1 MKDRAAAMGE
11 STPICRC
18 RVLYLGSAVP
28 RQSKDGLQGI
38 QEPLRSLY
46 PSEGAIGA
54 KGIDS
59 WLSVWSNG
67 ILLENVDEN
76 RKQVTRFFPIDSLH
90 YCAAVR
96 QVLIP
101 ERGNSNP
108 EPKFL
113 PLDSPFARTP
123 RAQHP
128 PIFAAILRR
137 TTGIKVLECHTFIC
151 KREAA
156 ANALVRC
163 CFHAYADN
171 SYARQLEGSG
181 SGGGG
186 GGSGSNSVYGTIGG
200 KSNGGGGGPG
210 EGAGGWRSRAGST
223 TTLNSVGMSRQ
234 AINGVTDAYTVKNLY
249 ASSAD
254 LEVVDDGES
263 SLYNGDENHKVWNG
277 STDQI
282 DGIGFGNDGHYDI
295 YSGPGSTA
303 GGVGGGGGGGG
314 GSTLGRPARIR
325 QISAPVP
332 VPPPPKEEPKKS
344 KKDKKLASKAA
355 ASQQQQQ
362 LHLQQQLQHQHQLQQ
377 QQQQQYQQ
385 QQVGGSQSLSG
396 TLIRPR
402 PMHMNPLG
410 RPAGGPGNH
419 HHHPHHHQSASSAAA
434 MAAAAAAAH
443 HGMMMYHPGGI
454 GAGGGGGGGG
464 MPPPPVPGRQFHTIG
479 HRSMNGSAMAM
490 MAAAAHAAGHH
501 PSPSHLPPPPP
512 THLLHHPS
520 HPAHLGHLPA
530 MMAMAPQYATLQ
542 HPRTSKGKKNKDKH
556 GKGPGLLA
564 MNGGHGLNGGSNG
577 GPIPIGVPIVPPM
590 FAYPPQAMVNGGVL
604 VDPSSRPLS
613 MSNRKLAQSAAAG
626 LDDVS
631 NGGGGGG
638 GTSGAE
644 SPGGT
649 GIYRRKGHLNERAF
663 SYSIRQEHRSRSH
676 GSLASLQFNPP
687 DLKKEREIAQMV
699 AGLELT
705 SGGGAG
711 GVGVGVGDDDSTMT
725 RRRSE
730 MAGSSGTFGKPRR

>member
-1 MKDRAAAMGE
+1 MKDTPNMGE

-171 SYARQLEGSG
+171 SYARQLEGGSG
-181 SGGGG
+181 SA
-186 GGSGSNSVYGTIGG
+186 GSSNSVYGTIGG
-200 KSNGGGGGPG
+200 KSNGTG
-210 EGAGGWRSRAGST
+210 EGWRSRAGST
-223 TTLNSVGMSRQ
+223 TTLNSVGVSRQ
-234 AINGVTDAYTVKNLY
+234 PINGVGDAYTVKNLY

-295 YSGPGSTA
+295 YSGPGGLGGSTGGGG
-303 GGVGGGGGGGG
+303 GGVGGGVGGGGG
-314 GSTLGRPARIR
+314 GSTLGRPARVR

-344 KKDKKLASKAA
+344 KKDKKAGKGGA
-355 ASQQQQQ
+355 QQ
-362 LHLQQQLQHQHQLQQ
+362 H
-377 QQQQQYQQ
+377 QQ
-385 QQVGGSQSLSG
+385 QQVQVGSQSLSG

-410 RPAGGPGNH
+410 RPAGGPAAGAN
-419 HHHPHHHQSASSAAA
+419 AAAA
-434 MAAAAAAAH
+434 MAAAAAAH
-443 HGMMMYHPGGI
+443 HGMMLYHHHPGLVGHP
-454 GAGGGGGGGG
+454 GAGG
-464 MPPPPVPGRQFHTIG
+464 PPPPVPGRQFHTIG
-479 HRSMNGSAMAM
+479 HRSMNGMGMGHPPHPAMLQHPHAPMHPAMAGHL
-490 MAAAAHAAGHH
+490 AHPGMHPHAGM
-501 PSPSHLPPPPP
+501 
-512 THLLHHPS
+512 T
-520 HPAHLGHLPA
+520 LPA
-530 MMAMAPQYATLQ
+530 MMMAPQYATLQ
-542 HPRTSKGKKNKDKH
+542 HPRTSKKKKDK
-556 GKGPGLLA
+556 GKT
-564 MNGGHGLNGGSNG
+564 LNGSNG
-577 GPIPIGVPIVPPM
+577 SIPIGVPVVPPM
-590 FAYPPQAMVNGGVL
+590 FAYPPQQPNGGGPGSL
-604 VDPSSRPLS
+604 ADSRPLS
-613 MSNRKLAQSAAAG
+613 MSSRKLAQSAAAG

-631 NGGGGGG
+631 GN
-638 GTSGAE
+638 SGAE

-699 AGLELT
+699 AGLEL
-705 SGGGAG
+705 S
-711 GVGVGVGDDDSTMT
+711 DDSTL

-730 MAGSSGTFGKPRR
+730 VAGSSGTFGKPRR

>member
-1 MKDRAAAMGE
+1 MGD

-101 ERGNSNP
+101 ERGNNNP

-181 SGGGG
+181 SG
-186 GGSGSNSVYGTIGG
+186 SSNSVYGTIGG
-200 KSNGGGGGPG
+200 KSNGTA
-210 EGAGGWRSRAGST
+210 EGAWRSRAGST
-223 TTLNSVGMSRQ
+223 TTLNSVGVNSRQ
-234 AINGVTDAYTVKNLY
+234 AINGVGEAYTVKNLY

-254 LEVVDDGES
+254 LEVVDDGDGS
-263 SLYNGDENHKVWNG
+263 SLYNGDENHKIWSG
-277 STDQI
+277 STDQL
-282 DGIGFGNDGHYDI
+282 DGIGVGDSGHYDI
-295 YSGPGSTA
+295 YSGT
-303 GGVGGGGGGGG
+303 
-314 GSTLGRPARIR
+314 GSTLGRPARAR

-332 VPPPPKEEPKKS
+332 VPPPPKEEL
-344 KKDKKLASKAA
+344 KKLKKEAKKQSK
-355 ASQQQQQ
+355 
-362 LHLQQQLQHQHQLQQ
+362 HQLQ
-377 QQQQQYQQ
+377 
-385 QQVGGSQSLSG
+385 VGSQSLSG

-410 RPAGGPGNH
+410 RPGPPPPGGPGG
-419 HHHPHHHQSASSAAA
+419 HP
-434 MAAAAAAAH
+434 
-443 HGMMMYHPGGI
+443 GMMMYTMG
-454 GAGGGGGGGG
+454 
-464 MPPPPVPGRQFHTIG
+464 PPPPPPLGGRQFHTIG
-479 HRSMNGSAMAM
+479 HRSHNGTGMPPM
-490 MAAAAHAAGHH
+490 MHH
-501 PSPSHLPPPPP
+501 PHHQIPMHPGMPPMQ
-512 THLLHHPS
+512 
-520 HPAHLGHLPA
+520 
-530 MMAMAPQYATLQ
+530 MMVPPQYATLQ
-542 HPRTSKGKKNKDKH
+542 HPRSSKKKKDKNK
-556 GKGPGLLA
+556 
-564 MNGGHGLNGGSNG
+564 MNGG
-577 GPIPIGVPIVPPM
+577 IPIGVPVVPPM
-590 FAYPPQAMVNGGVL
+590 FAYPPPPGPASLME
-604 VDPSSRPLS
+604 PRPLS

-626 LDDVS
+626 LDES
-631 NGGGGGG
+631 GN
-638 GTSGAE
+638 SGAE

-687 DLKKEREIAQMV
+687 DMKKEREIAQMV

-705 SGGGAG
+705 
-711 GVGVGVGDDDSTMT
+711 DDSTLQ

-730 MAGSSGTFGKPRR
+730 VMAGSSGTFGKPRR

>member
-1 MKDRAAAMGE
+1 MKDTRTMGE

-46 PSEGAIGA
+46 PSEGALGA

-101 ERGNSNP
+101 ERGNNNP

-171 SYARQLEGSG
+171 SYARQLEGGSG
-181 SGGGG
+181 SGG
-186 GGSGSNSVYGTIGG
+186 SSSVYGTIGG
-200 KSNGGGGGPG
+200 KSNGTGD
-210 EGAGGWRSRAGST
+210 GWRSRAGST
-223 TTLNSVGMSRQ
+223 TTLNSVGVGRQ
-234 AINGVTDAYTVKNLY
+234 TMNGVGDAYTVKNLY

-295 YSGPGSTA
+295 YSGPGGLGGST
-303 GGVGGGGGGGG
+303 GGGGGGGVGG
-314 GSTLGRPARIR
+314 GSTLGRPARAR

-344 KKDKKLASKAA
+344 KKDKKASKSAH
-355 ASQQQQQ
+355 QQQ
-362 LHLQQQLQHQHQLQQ
+362 H
-377 QQQQQYQQ
+377 
-385 QQVGGSQSLSG
+385 QQVGSQSLSG

-410 RPAGGPGNH
+410 RSAG
-419 HHHPHHHQSASSAAA
+419 SAAA
-434 MAAAAAAAH
+434 MAAAAAAH
-443 HGMMMYHPGGI
+443 HGLMLYHPHPGMMAGHP
-454 GAGGGGGGGG
+454 GAG
-464 MPPPPVPGRQFHTIG
+464 PPPPPPPLPPQVPGRQFHTLG
-479 HRSMNGSAMAM
+479 PRSMNGGGGTV
-490 MAAAAHAAGHH
+490 AAALAAGLPPHPSMLHPHH
-501 PSPSHLPPPPP
+501 PH
-512 THLLHHPS
+512 HHHPHAQL
-520 HPAHLGHLPA
+520 HPGMGLAHPGMHPHAGMTLPA
-530 MMAMAPQYATLQ
+530 MMLAPQYATLQ
-542 HPRTSKGKKNKDKH
+542 HPRTSKKKKDK
-556 GKGPGLLA
+556 GKA
-564 MNGGHGLNGGSNG
+564 VNGSNG
-577 GPIPIGVPIVPPM
+577 SIPIGVPVVPPM
-590 FAYPPQAMVNGGVL
+590 FAYPPPPNGSGGPGSL
-604 VDPSSRPLS
+604 ADSRPLS
-613 MSNRKLAQSAAAG
+613 LSSRKLAQSAAAG
-626 LDDVS
+626 LDDAS
-631 NGGGGGG
+631 GH
-638 GTSGAE
+638 SGAE

-687 DLKKEREIAQMV
+687 DMKKEREIAQMV

-705 SGGGAG
+705 
-711 GVGVGVGDDDSTMT
+711 DDATL

-730 MAGSSGTFGKPRR
+730 VAGSSGTFGKPRR

>member
-1 MKDRAAAMGE
+1 MKDRATMGE

-181 SGGGG
+181 SG
-186 GGSGSNSVYGTIGG
+186 SGSNSVYGTIGG
-200 KSNGGGGGPG
+200 KSNGGPGDGSGGGG
-210 EGAGGWRSRAGST
+210 GGGGGGWRSRAGST
-223 TTLNSVGMSRQ
+223 TTLNSLGVGGGRQ
-234 AINGVTDAYTVKNLY
+234 PTAINGVGDAYTVKNLY

-254 LEVVDDGES
+254 LDVVDDGES

-295 YSGPGSTA
+295 YSGPAGST
-303 GGVGGGGGGGG
+303 GGGGGGGIGGG

-344 KKDKKLASKAA
+344 KKDKKLAKS
-355 ASQQQQQ
+355 
-362 LHLQQQLQHQHQLQQ
+362 LQQ
-377 QQQQQYQQ
+377 QQQQHQQHLYQQHHHQQQQQQQQ

-402 PMHMNPLG
+402 PLHMNPLG
-410 RPAGGPGNH
+410 RPAGGAAHSPGGN
-419 HHHPHHHQSASSAAA
+419 AAA

-443 HGMMMYHPGGI
+443 HGMMMYHHHPHHPSYHHPSHHPSHHHP
-454 GAGGGGGGGG
+454 AHG
-464 MPPPPVPGRQFHTIG
+464 MMVMPPPPPPVPGRQFHTIG
-479 HRSMNGSAMAM
+479 HRSVNGSAMAAT
-490 MAAAAHAAGHH
+490 AALMHHPHPALGMPMPHPAAGM
-501 PSPSHLPPPPP
+501 
-512 THLLHHPS
+512 T
-520 HPAHLGHLPA
+520 LPA

-542 HPRTSKGKKNKDKH
+542 HPRTGSKKKKDGKA
-556 GKGPGLLA
+556 GKGA
-564 MNGGHGLNGGSNG
+564 LNGGGMMAGSNG
-577 GPIPIGVPIVPPM
+577 SIPIGVPIVPPM
-590 FAYPPQAMVNGGVL
+590 FAYAPAPTGPPNGGGSL
-604 VDPSSRPLS
+604 LDSRPLS
-613 MSNRKLAQSAAAG
+613 LSNRKLAQSAAAG

-631 NGGGGGG
+631 GGGGGG
-638 GTSGAE
+638 GNSGAE

-676 GSLASLQFNPP
+676 GSLASLQFSPP

-699 AGLELT
+699 AGLEL
-705 SGGGAG
+705 A
-711 GVGVGVGDDDSTMT
+711 DDATAAT
-725 RRRSE
+725 TAAAAAAAATTLRRRSE
-730 MAGSSGTFGKPRR
+730 MPAGSSGTFGKPRR

>member
-1 MKDRAAAMGE
+1 MKDTTNAMGE

-76 RKQVTRFFPIDSLH
+76 RKQVTRFFPIESLH

-171 SYARQLEGSG
+171 SYARQLEG
-181 SGGGG
+181 GG
-186 GGSGSNSVYGTIGG
+186 GGSGSGSSNSVYGTIGG
-200 KSNGGGGGPG
+200 KSNGTG
-210 EGAGGWRSRAGST
+210 EGWRSRAGST
-223 TTLNSVGMSRQ
+223 TTLNSVGVSRQ
-234 AINGVTDAYTVKNLY
+234 AINGVGDAYTVKNLY

-295 YSGPGSTA
+295 YSGPGGLGGST
-303 GGVGGGGGGGG
+303 GGGGGGGSG
-314 GSTLGRPARIR
+314 GSTLGRPARVR

-344 KKDKKLASKAA
+344 KKDKKAA
-355 ASQQQQQ
+355 KSSP
-362 LHLQQQLQHQHQLQQ
+362 QQ
-377 QQQQQYQQ
+377 QQQQ
-385 QQVGGSQSLSG
+385 VGSQSLSG

-410 RPAGGPGNH
+410 RPAAGPA
-419 HHHPHHHQSASSAAA
+419 SANSAAA
-434 MAAAAAAAH
+434 MAAAAAAH
-443 HGMMMYHPGGI
+443 HGMMMYHHPHHPMAGHPGPGG
-454 GAGGGGGGGG
+454 
-464 MPPPPVPGRQFHTIG
+464 PPPVPGRQFHTIG
-479 HRSMNGSAMAM
+479 HRSMNGSA
-490 MAAAAHAAGHH
+490 AAAAAAAMAAG
-501 PSPSHLPPPPP
+501 LPPHPM
-512 THLLHHPS
+512 LHPHHAQM
-520 HPAHLGHLPA
+520 HPAMGLPHPGMHPHAGMTLPA
-530 MMAMAPQYATLQ
+530 MMMAPQYATLQ
-542 HPRTSKGKKNKDKH
+542 HPRTSKKKKDK
-556 GKGPGLLA
+556 GKTF
-564 MNGGHGLNGGSNG
+564 NGSNG
-577 GPIPIGVPIVPPM
+577 SIPIGVPVVPPM
-590 FAYPPQAMVNGGVL
+590 FAYPPQSNGSLGGPPPGSL
-604 VDPSSRPLS
+604 ADSRPLS
-613 MSNRKLAQSAAAG
+613 MSSRKLAQSAAGG
-626 LDDVS
+626 LDELS
-631 NGGGGGG
+631 GN
-638 GTSGAE
+638 SGAE

-699 AGLELT
+699 AGLEL
-705 SGGGAG
+705 S
-711 GVGVGVGDDDSTMT
+711 DDSTL

-730 MAGSSGTFGKPRR
+730 VAGSSGTFGKPRR